1 VLKSSVRT
9 NEAFVI
15 KAEEWAQVVG
25 LNEHYS
31 IAIRIRIRPKG
42 SLSKEKEVMPYAKR
56 KEKPKCRQL
65 APCRILW
72 HAI

>member
-1 VLKSSVRT
+1 MLKSSART
-9 NEAFVI
+9 YEAFVI

-42 SLSKEKEVMPYAKR
+42 SLSEEKEVMPYAKG
-56 KEKPKCRQL
+56 KEKPKCGQL
-65 APCRILW
+65 ASCRILW
-72 HAI
+72 RAI